1 MVYKGGSTPKTQTEV
16 QNKLL
21 AVYGDKYDFSNS
33 VYHGSKKPL
42 SFVCSDHGEV
52 TIKAERALNGFGCPE
67 CGKAKGRISKRLG
80 REEIIKRCRE
90 AHGLRY
96 DYSKVSPERQ
106 EDIMTLM
113 CSKHGEFKI
122 PAVNHFMGSGC
133 KQCGYVA
140 GGRKLANTTAEFIAR
155 ARDVHGF
162 KYHYDKTEYVNMR
175 EQVLITCEKHG
186 DFSQMATNHLGGKG
200 CRGCGYKNPKAET
213 EISNFLHG
221 LGIRHDMNRRGL
233 IDRLELDIYIPEH
246 NLAIEHNGLYWHST
260 AHKDRLYH
268 IQKRDMCEAKGIR
281 LLQILEDEWLYRQ
294 DAIKSVIKSALGLNE
309 KVYARQTEVV
319 ETDIS
324 DFLDA
329 HHHAGNVRHGK
340 GYALVADGEI
350 VMAMSLRKWLEGRT
364 VLDGWEIARVA
375 SSKTVVGG
383 FSKLLAHVKRELIP
397 TKLTS
402 FCDLRLFTGESY
414 TLAGFKFIRQSEP
427 TGWWIKALERKH
439 PRSFTKDKVAKIF
452 GEYPTAKA
460 GLEANGWRQMYDC
473 GHNRYEWSLNLD
485 LYA

>member
-67 CGKAKGRISKRLG
+67 CGKAKGRISKQLG
-80 REEIIKRCRE
+80 RDEI
-90 AHGLRY
+90 LRRFVAEHDDLY
-96 DYSKVSPERQ
+96 DYTHVDVSKQTDYMELSCRY
-106 EDIMTLM
+106 
-113 CSKHGEFKI
+113 HGEFKI
-122 PAVNHFMGSGC
+122 SVIQHMSGSGC
-133 KQCGYVA
+133 QKCGYA
-140 GGRKLANTTAEFIAR
+140 GSGIKGNVDDFIRR
-155 ARDVHGF
+155 ARIIHGE
-162 KYHYDKTEYVNMR
+162 KYQYHKSVYTGYKKDL
-175 EQVLITCEKHG
+175 LITCPKHG
-186 DFSQMATNHLGGKG
+186 DFSQSANNHLQGKG
-200 CRGCGYKNPKAET
+200 CSGCGYKNPKAET

-473 GHNRYEWSLNLD
+473 GHNRYEWSLN
-485 LYA
+485 AHR